1 MISKPFS
8 GFRIR
13 QTFSL
18 IAVIALLLPA
28 FTSAEIYKYQDAQGR
43 WHFTDTPPRD
53 NNRVKRVDI
62 KQQRDTDTTALA
74 VGHEASDTNLKSNLE
89 QRFKPSSA
97 PELATLSV
105 VTVESRLGSG
115 SGFFVSEQCHI
126 VTNRHVLRPTET
138 RSWEASQA
146 AMQDMEARLE
156 KGQRWLQDEND
167 RLARVERA
175 LTQRRAYL
183 DSLPQNQYR
192 ADEEKEYRQYKKL
205 YTRDLAAR
213 DTYQQTLQ
221 REEKEFDKRQSD
233 FDLDSTMARVAR
245 TFEVVMKDGSR
256 RKAQLLHLSN
266 DHDLA
271 LLQIKRCAS
280 PSLTLAADSS
290 LRQGDRIF
298 SIGSPLGRRDHLTAG
313 IITNIQ
319 RDAIVID
326 AQILPG
332 NSGGPLINE
341 QGRVLGVNT
350 LKFSRD
356 NPLTEGFGIAI
367 PAHIVSEELGPFLPV
382 EAE

>member
-1 MISKPFS
+1 M
-8 GFRIR
+8 
-13 QTFSL
+13 L
-18 IAVIALLLPA
+18 IK
-28 FTSAEIYKYQDAQGR
+28 E
-43 WHFTDTPPRD
+43 
-53 NNRVKRVDI
+53 
-62 KQQRDTDTTALA
+62 
-74 VGHEASDTNLKSNLE
+74 
-89 QRFKPSSA
+89 
-97 PELATLSV
+97 
-105 VTVESRLGSG
+105 
-115 SGFFVSEQCHI
+115 
-126 VTNRHVLRPTET
+126 
-138 RSWEASQA
+138 
-146 AMQDMEARLE
+146 DM
-156 KGQRWLQDEND
+156 
-167 RLARVERA
+167 
-175 LTQRRAYL
+175 
-183 DSLPQNQYR
+183 
-192 ADEEKEYRQYKKL
+192 
-205 YTRDLAAR
+205 
-213 DTYQQTLQ
+213 
-221 REEKEFDKRQSD
+221 EEKEFDKRQSD

-367 PAHIVSEELGPFLPV
+367 PAHIVSEELGPFLPA